1 MRPDAYTLLYG
12 KQAVRSSARLLHGG
26 FRRSS
31 GGVSVLWNEGRCS
44 GLGSD
49 AQREFLLRQVR
60 FSVLI
65 CSNVKEKKKRENESN
80 MSECVCDLLSITLDF
95 WTET

>member
-1 MRPDAYTLLYG
+1 MLTRFYMG
-12 KQAVRSSARLLHGG
+12 SKRCVQVRACCT
-26 FRRSS
+26 
-31 GGVSVLWNEGRCS
+31 E
-44 GLGSD
+44 GLGGPAEGIQCCGMRGDASD
-49 AQREFLLRQVR
+49 AEFLLRQVR

>member
-44 GLGSD
+44 D
-49 AQREFLLRQVR
+49 AEFLLRQVR

-80 MSECVCDLLSITLDF
+80 MSECVCDLLSITVDF